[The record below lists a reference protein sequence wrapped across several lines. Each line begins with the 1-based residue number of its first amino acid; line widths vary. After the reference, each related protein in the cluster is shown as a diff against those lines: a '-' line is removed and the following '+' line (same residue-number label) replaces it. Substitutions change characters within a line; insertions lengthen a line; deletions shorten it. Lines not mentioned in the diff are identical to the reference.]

1 MLIGRQKER
10 EVIARLLNRK
20 GVSVLVYGKR
30 KVGKTT
36 LIVESLKE
44 SKDVTVYYEC
54 LRSSLRDNLDGFVSV
69 LVGCG
74 ILPVKINFDTF
85 IDVFKYLNSLGK
97 TFNIVIDEYPYLKQF
112 EKSETVD
119 SIFQSVIDN
128 CLSNLRLFVSGSHV
142 GMMKEMLR
150 ENNALY
156 GRFTSIVKLSELDY
170 KDAAAFYP
178 NKSVYDKIA
187 LYSVFGGSPFVC
199 GFIDEGLS
207 LKDNIVE
214 TVLNDTSA
222 IYNYAEHLLISD
234 FSGSINAERILGVAA
249 NGRKKYGAIEE
260 KLGMQSNG
268 LLSKQLKTLLDM
280 DILTKTNPINRP
292 DDKKKTSYE
301 ISDNLLRFYYA
312 YVYGNKSALRTL
324 GANAFYDAYIAPSI
338 KTFIA
343 HRFEDICREYFAI
356 CAKSGKRTDILNV
369 GTYYYD
375 DSERKINGEFDVVVQ
390 MKDAYDFYEV
400 KYTSAPLSVNAME
413 KERAQVFAAG
423 LPIGRFGFI
432 SVSGFERV
440 PDGYDCISGEQ
451 LYE

>member
-1 MLIGRQKER
+1 MFIGRRKEC
-10 EVIARLLNRK
+10 EVIERLLKKK
-20 GVSVLVYGKR
+20 GVSMLVYGKR

-36 LIVESLKE
+36 LIVEALKK

-54 LRSSLRDNLDGFVSV
+54 LRSSLRDNIDGFVSV
-69 LVGCG
+69 LTGCG
-74 ILPVKINFDTF
+74 ILPININFDTF
-85 IDVFKYLNSLGK
+85 GDVFVYLNSLNK
-97 TFNIVIDEYPYLKQF
+97 TFNIIIDEYPYLKQF

-119 SIFQSVIDN
+119 SIFQSIIDN
-128 CLSNLRLFVSGSHV
+128 SISNMRLFVSGSHV
-142 GMMKEMLR
+142 GMMKELLS
-150 ENNALY
+150 ESNALY

-170 KDAAAFYP
+170 RDSAEFYP

-199 GFIDEGLS
+199 GFIDESLS
-207 LKDNIVE
+207 LRENIVE

-234 FSGSINAERILGVAA
+234 FSSNMNAERILSAVA

-268 LLSKQLKTLLDM
+268 LLSKQLKTLIDM

-292 DDKKKTSYE
+292 DDKKKASYE
-301 ISDNLLRFYYA
+301 IADNLLRFYYA

-324 GANAFYDAYIAPSI
+324 GAEAFYDAYIAPSLT
-338 KTFIA
+338 TFVA

-356 CAKSGKRTDILNV
+356 CAKSGERTGILNI

-375 DSERKINGEFDVVVQ
+375 DSASKTNGEFDVVVQ
-390 MKDAYDFYEV
+390 KRDAYDFYEV
-400 KYTSAPLSVNAME
+400 KYTSAPLSINAME

-423 LPIGRFGFI
+423 LPIGRLGFI
-432 SVSGFERV
+432 SVSGFERI
-440 PDGYDCISGEQ
+440 PDGYDCISGEE
-451 LYE
+451 LYK

>member
-1 MLIGRQKER
+1 MLIGRRKER

-97 TFNIVIDEYPYLKQF
+97 TINIVIDEYPYLKQF

-150 ENNALY
+150 ESNALY

-178 NKSVYDKIA
+178 NRSVYDKIA

-199 GFIDEGLS
+199 GFIDESLS

-234 FSGSINAERILGVAA
+234 FSGSMNAERILGVAA

-375 DSERKINGEFDVVVQ
+375 DSERKTNGEFDVVVQ
-390 MKDAYDFYEV
+390 TKDAYDFYEV

-413 KERAQVFAAG
+413 KERAQVFAAS
-423 LPIGRFGFI
+423 LPIGRLGFI

-440 PDGYDCISGEQ
+440 PYGYDCISGEQ